1 MTDALVVR
9 NLRVT
14 IAGRRILD
22 GISFSV
28 GEGEILGIV
37 GPNGG
42 GKTTLLKA
50 ILGLVR
56 YEGNIEIM
64 GMDPVSARK
73 RGIIGYLP
81 QRSLFDPDFPVKVR
95 DVVSF
100 GMVKGVW
107 GRLPRDWRERVRDKL
122 KLVGMDSWEDYP
134 FGKLSGGQQQRVSI
148 ARVLAGE
155 PRIIFL
161 DEPNTG
167 IDVVAQEDFYQLL
180 VKLNRELG
188 LTIVMVSHDIGVI
201 SSYIHKIACL
211 NRVLHY
217 HGEPACLT
225 QPEILRKVYGPA
237 ADRIII
243 HDHACENCGFPGFP
257 ESGGKR

>member
-1 MTDALVVR
+1 MIA
-9 NLRVT
+9 LRVAGLNVE
-14 IAGRRILD
+14 IAGRKILQD
-22 GISFSV
+22 ISFV
-28 GEGEILGIV
+28 VEEGEILGIV

-50 ILGLVR
+50 ILGLVD
-56 YEGNIEIM
+56 YEGDIRIF
-64 GMDPVSARK
+64 GMNPLDARK
-73 RGIIGYLP
+73 HGLIGYLP
-81 QRSLFDPDFPVKVR
+81 QRSLFDPDFPVKVK
-95 DVVSF
+95 DVVAF
-100 GMVKGVW
+100 GMVKGW
-107 GRLPRDWRERVRDKL
+107 YGRLPHDWRDRVRYYL
-122 KLVGMDSWEDYP
+122 KMVGMELWENYP

-155 PRIIFL
+155 PKIIFL

-180 VKLNRELG
+180 MKLNKELG
-188 LTIVMVSHDIGVI
+188 LTILMVSHDIGVI

-217 HGEPACLT
+217 HGEPVCLR

-243 HDHACENCGFPGFP
+243 HDHSCENCGYPDLPDG
-257 ESGGKR
+257 GGK